1 MNRFVDR
8 VELVAGLLLLAV
20 ALLTFATVMLRWLF
34 SYGLPDSFDASRL
47 LLGTAMFWGIALAGF
62 HNRHIQVDGL
72 WEMAPNWGKRAIDI
86 FATAITLGFMLLFA
100 WMLKDKVISVY
111 ASHEQTFDLRLPVW
125 PLYAIAALGVVLA
138 ALLLALRL
146 SRLILG
152 RRVDTRSETPL
163 EEAS

>member
-1 MNRFVDR
+1 M
-8 VELVAGLLLLAV
+8 
-20 ALLTFATVMLRWLF
+20 T
-34 SYGLPDSFDASRL
+34 
-47 LLGTAMFWGIALAGF
+47 
-62 HNRHIQVDGL
+62 
-72 WEMAPNWGKRAIDI
+72 
-86 FATAITLGFMLLFA
+86 
-100 WMLKDKVISVY
+100 SVY

-163 EEAS
+163 DEAS